1 MIFRSMSPLSL
12 ALAGLL
18 ACPLAVAADY
28 EQASDA
34 KSVLVFANKYDGVL
48 FTGTFAD
55 FQTQLSFD
63 PQNPAEGRLDVTI
76 ALASASSGNSDR
88 DSTLQGS
95 AFFNTDAF
103 PQARYN
109 ATGFRALGDNEYAAD
124 GTLELRGV
132 SKPVTLTF
140 TWTDGPQPLLEGRAL
155 VNRLD
160 FNVGG
165 GDWDNTKLIP
175 DATAIS
181 TKVYFRQR

>member
-1 MIFRSMSPLSL
+1 MLLRSLSPLSI

-18 ACPLAVAADY
+18 ACPLALAADY

-48 FTGTFAD
+48 FTGTFSD

-63 PQNPAEGRLDVTI
+63 PQNPAEGQLEVTI
-76 ALASASSGNSDR
+76 ALASANSGNNDR

-95 AFFNTDAF
+95 AFFNTNEF
-103 PQARYN
+103 PQARYS
-109 ATGFRALGDNEYAAD
+109 ATGFRALGDNQYAAD

-140 TWTDGPQPLLEGRAL
+140 TWTDGPQPLLEGHAL

-160 FNVGG
+160 FDVGG
-165 GDWDNTKLIP
+165 GDWADTKLIP

-181 TKVYFRQR
+181 TKVYFRVR